1 MVLNLKESFMEVTG
15 KTCLITGGL
24 SGIGLA
30 LAKEACLDKMHLVL
44 VQRSDDP
51 KAVADLKKRGAA
63 SVTVIQKDLSQN
75 NSIKELMSEIDAKK
89 IDVDVLVNNAGLL
102 TGGLIED
109 QKDED
114 IIKMLDVNLKA
125 LIILSKAFVPRM
137 LKKKSGKIV
146 NNSSVSGVMCIPC
159 ASTYAAAKSGVVSF
173 TKCIRQELENTGV
186 STLLMYTP
194 GIDTNMY
201 KDIEKLYGEHMDLD
215 FLTSIKPEA
224 WAKKVWQAVKDDDDE
239 VLPSGSGRV
248 GLWISRHLP
257 KVFEGQMQKYFN
269 RG

>member
-1 MVLNLKESFMEVTG
+1 MEVTG

-24 SGIGLA
+24 RGIGFA
-30 LAKEACLDKMHLVL
+30 LAKEASNDKAHLVL
-44 VQRSDDP
+44 VQRSDD
-51 KAVADLKKRGAA
+51 KEAVEELKKLGAK
-63 SVTVIQKDLSQN
+63 SVTVIQKDLSKDS
-75 NSIKELMSEIDAKK
+75 SISELMKELDEKN
-89 IDVDVLVNNAGLL
+89 IDVDILINNAGLL
-102 TGGLIED
+102 TGGLIEE

-114 IIKMLDVNLKA
+114 IVKVLDVNLKA
-125 LIILSKAFVPRM
+125 LILLSKAFIPKM

-186 STLLMYTP
+186 TTLLMYTP
-194 GIDTNMY
+194 GIDTEMY
-201 KDIEKLYGEHMDLD
+201 EDIKKLYGEHMDLD
-215 FLTSIKPEA
+215 FLSSIKPED
-224 WAKKVWQAVKDDDDE
+224 WAKKVWSAVKDDDDE

-248 GLWISRHLP
+248 GLWVSRHLP
-257 KVFEGQMQKYFN
+257 KVFEGQMQKYFK